1 MYQQECSRWKVFH
14 KHHEKFKPHPKHVQE
29 DAGEQIPDEKIT
41 QLVEKNAVQIKAR
54 ANLDTETDEDKK
66 ELETASVDALAY
78 IKYSDAEKDI
88 YLIKVI
94 IGNQFIVHI
103 KIGVKK
109 GSEQDAAGTLMT
121 VLPDKEETDKLNKAE
136 FN

>member
-1 MYQQECSRWKVFH
+1 MY
-14 KHHEKFKPHPKHVQE
+14 
-29 DAGEQIPDEKIT
+29 
-41 QLVEKNAVQIKAR
+41 L
-54 ANLDTETDEDKK
+54 L
-66 ELETASVDALAY
+66 
-78 IKYSDAEKDI
+78 
-88 YLIKVI
+88 LILCFIIFRVI